1 MPEEIMVAS
10 WRVMTVS
17 SCGLD
22 LLRRRARA
30 PCLSPVFFSTRSITV
45 RPRAFSS
52 SVTASRETPVISP
65 FSGVPAASTAL
76 KV

>member
-17 SCGLD
+17 SWALTF
-22 LLRRRARA
+22 L
-30 PCLSPVFFSTRSITV
+30 PPSESSILSPVFFSTRSITV
-45 RPRAFSS
+45 SPRDFSS
-52 SVTASRETPVISP
+52 AVTASRETPEISP

-76 KV
+76 KL

>member
-22 LLRRRARA
+22 ALRQEPELHLHAGLLLVELA
-30 PCLSPVFFSTRSITV
+30 
-45 RPRAFSS
+45 
-52 SVTASRETPVISP
+52 
-65 FSGVPAASTAL
+65 
-76 KV
+76 